1 MINIM
6 TGSPQQDK
14 LVNILVFLLH
24 KIQVETFEN
33 RKMDEILNL
42 FVVVYLK
49 CSQAVQLTLL
59 EDIDRSVA
67 IIRHSQEKII
77 VEQTFSFILLF

>member
-1 MINIM
+1 M
-6 TGSPQQDK
+6 
-14 LVNILVFLLH
+14 VNILVFLLG

-59 EDIDRSVA
+59 DDIDRCIVL
-67 IIRHSQEKII
+67 IRHSQEQII
-77 VEQTFSFILLF
+77 VEKTFSYILLL

>member
-1 MINIM
+1 M
-6 TGSPQQDK
+6 
-14 LVNILVFLLH
+14 VNILVFLLG
-24 KIQVETFEN
+24 KIQVEPFEN

-59 EDIDRSVA
+59 DDIDRCIVL
-67 IIRHSQEKII
+67 IRHSQEQII
-77 VEQTFSFILLF
+77 VEKTFSYILLL